1 MLGTVRCRESVTLSR
16 RVQVAGVWNRL
27 FVKRQQPNFRRGVR
41 FDRAVMEDVACGDA
55 AFGEAAR
62 NQETTMTI
70 ERFALGAHQTDARSP
85 RVVEEPVKTS
95 DVPGFSRHGFVV
107 GDTVAIEPV
116 IAVATAENVAQC
128 RVTDAGGGERRPQ
141 RLLRKP
147 GTKARLRR
155 AAHVGDRIDSG
166 ALQKH
171 QKALCRDVRVADGEE
186 SVRRHVWF
194 TFSAARA
201 AKERQLARK

>member
-1 MLGTVRCRESVTLSR
+1 
-16 RVQVAGVWNRL
+16 
-27 FVKRQQPNFRRGVR
+27 
-41 FDRAVMEDVACGDA
+41 MEDVACGDA

-95 DVPGFSRHGFVV
+95 DVAVGRHGFIV

-116 IAVATAENVAQC
+116 VAVATAENVAQC
-128 RVTDAGGGERRPQ
+128 RVTDAGGGERRRR

-147 GTKARLRR
+147 GTKRDCGVLRTS
-155 AAHVGDRIDSG
+155 ATVSTPAP
-166 ALQKH
+166 
-171 QKALCRDVRVADGEE
+171 CRSTKKR
-186 SVRRHVWF
+186 
-194 TFSAARA
+194 SA
-201 AKERQLARK
+201 EMFE

>member
-1 MLGTVRCRESVTLSR
+1 
-16 RVQVAGVWNRL
+16 
-27 FVKRQQPNFRRGVR
+27 
-41 FDRAVMEDVACGDA
+41 MEDVACGDA

-116 IAVATAENVAQC
+116 VAVATAENVAQC
-128 RVTDAGGGERRPQ
+128 RVTDAGGGERRRQ
-141 RLLRKP
+141 RLLRKTMDRSATAACCARRRP
-147 GTKARLRR
+147 YRLRR
-155 AAHVGDRIDSG
+155 LAEAPKSALPRCSSDR
-166 ALQKH
+166 
-171 QKALCRDVRVADGEE
+171 
-186 SVRRHVWF
+186 W
-194 TFSAARA
+194 
-201 AKERQLARK
+201 